1 MMLTDTD
8 AAGRIAGKLK
18 AQDRTLWEKIKD
30 FFTGLVEKLRNAYQ
44 DAEPDSEIAR
54 ILKRAVQDNEALA
67 EAWASAVVDAGENYQ
82 LQDGQKKNAQE
93 GVRYSVRT
101 AFANEL
107 QEWFD
112 TTTHD
117 ERKESGK
124 RFLVGTTTDV
134 LESIGVRDYQ
144 IYFGGS
150 KIDKILEKNSSMS
163 LDTIKRAVNL
173 LEDPILIMQSR
184 TVDDSIVL
192 FGDVYTSGGKP
203 VMLSLLLNPKNKS
216 GEILNYAVIT
226 STYGRRTNNLQN
238 LLDSSQIYY
247 VNEDKNRT
255 DGWLQALG
263 LQLPSAVTK
272 LGSIGEIADLNGNV
286 NTGNEDTVFSE
297 DIRYSQ
303 RTREGTQ
310 VDRLAKQNEV
320 LGKEVEY
327 LKQLVQIQKNGN
339 RDHILDRNSVRQQAR
354 LLIVS
359 SFIDE
364 KGYKK
369 EPCSPLIQKVP
380 VQRPKRSPQ
389 ELPAL
394 C

>member
-30 FFTGLVEKLRNAYQ
+30 FFTGLVERLRSAYQ

-272 LGSIGEIADLNGNV
+272 LGSIGKITDLNGNV

-339 RDHILDRNSVRQQAR
+339 RDHILVRNSVRQQAR